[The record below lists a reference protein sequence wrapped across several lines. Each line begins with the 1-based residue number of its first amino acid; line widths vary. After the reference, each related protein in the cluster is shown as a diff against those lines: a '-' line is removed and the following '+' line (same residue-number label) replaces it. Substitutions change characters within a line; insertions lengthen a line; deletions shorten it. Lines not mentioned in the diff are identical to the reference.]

1 MPDSDSTQVRAAAA
15 HIQQRWGN
23 QPRMGLILGTGLS
36 RAAERMQI
44 ERILPY
50 ERIPHFVCTTALSHQ
65 GRLVCGS
72 VDGVPVI
79 AMAGRCHLYEGY
91 SFDQVTLPVRV
102 LGALGVKILVV
113 SNASGGLNPAYRGG
127 DIMVMADHINFMASV
142 GGLRFGGGIGGAP
155 HSAMTGLSMRGD
167 GCSHP
172 RCAPARLTNR
182 GCGWCYDDRLIE
194 QTLSIGR
201 REGFAVHPGVYVA
214 VPGPNFET
222 RAEYRM
228 FRRIGGDAVGMSTVP
243 EVLTAASL
251 GMRVLA
257 LSMVTNVALPDAPR
271 KVDPQEVV
279 ELAARAEPN
288 LCKIV
293 LGIAAHAKH
302 DPQMHQAS
310 AEPPPLAAAALLL
323 PAASARTATP
333 PKLGRIPDG
342 RSGEV

>member
-1 MPDSDSTQVRAAAA
+1 M
-15 HIQQRWGN
+15 
-23 QPRMGLILGTGLS
+23 
-36 RAAERMQI
+36 
-44 ERILPY
+44 
-50 ERIPHFVCTTALSHQ
+50 
-65 GRLVCGS
+65 
-72 VDGVPVI
+72 
-79 AMAGRCHLYEGY
+79 
-91 SFDQVTLPVRV
+91 
-102 LGALGVKILVV
+102 
-113 SNASGGLNPAYRGG
+113 
-127 DIMVMADHINFMASV
+127 
-142 GGLRFGGGIGGAP
+142 
-155 HSAMTGLSMRGD
+155 
-167 GCSHP
+167 
-172 RCAPARLTNR
+172 
-182 GCGWCYDDRLIE
+182 IE

-201 REGFAVHPGVYVA
+201 REGFAVHQGVYVA

-271 KVDPQEVV
+271 KVDPHEVV

-310 AEPPPLAAAALLL
+310 AEPPTPRCRTAAALL
-323 PAASARTATP
+323 RTANPSEARQDSSSPIRRSVTQLLNCRVQFVAHGLDP
-333 PKLGRIPDG
+333 SCDSADFGRAT
-342 RSGEV
+342 RCAKFLCHTVV